1 MQDIP
6 FNPDEATFI
15 AFAKKC
21 TATVFPLVFKASN
34 DGIFAWAAFHQLEKE
49 NDYAFL
55 LESAETGINGRYSYM
70 GFSPRR
76 LITVLNG
83 VFSVSDGDG
92 NTLKK
97 SECKDPIAALEN
109 FIKPLQTPP
118 FAFKKLP
125 PFWGGL
131 VGYLGYDCAHY
142 FENIGDMKT
151 DLLQVPD
158 MLWMQTDIVL
168 IFDHHRH
175 DLYLLKNCHVEDA
188 IGDWGNFYRLART
201 VFDEMLTKM
210 AVPSPC
216 LKLPDK
222 EPDMPEIAPQQN
234 MSREDYY
241 EKVEACK
248 RHIRAGD
255 VFQVVPSLRFSFSQ
269 PAPSL
274 ALYRCLRRINPSP
287 YMFYFKCGNFVVAGS
302 SPELMAS
309 CMGEEVKVRPIA
321 GTRPRGSDA
330 NEDKRLEDELR
341 GDEKELAEH
350 LMLVDLGRNDIGR
363 VAKPGSVRVP
373 KEKFCSIERYSHVMH
388 MVSHVEGEKEE
399 ELSSFDVTR
408 ATFPAGTLSGAPK
421 VRAMQIINDL
431 EPCKRNLYGGFAG
444 FFNYNGDMATCI
456 VIRTLVIKDGVCHV
470 QAGAG
475 IVADSQPQKEYEE
488 AVNKAAAV
496 LKAAQLAAAGL

>member
-175 DLYLLKNCHVEDA
+175 DLILIK
-188 IGDWGNFYRLART
+188 
-201 VFDEMLTKM
+201 
-210 AVPSPC
+210 
-216 LKLPDK
+216 KLP
-222 EPDMPEIAPQQN
+222 
-234 MSREDYY
+234 
-241 EKVEACK
+241 C
-248 RHIRAGD
+248 
-255 VFQVVPSLRFSFSQ
+255 
-269 PAPSL
+269 
-274 ALYRCLRRINPSP
+274 
-287 YMFYFKCGNFVVAGS
+287 
-302 SPELMAS
+302 
-309 CMGEEVKVRPIA
+309 
-321 GTRPRGSDA
+321 
-330 NEDKRLEDELR
+330 
-341 GDEKELAEH
+341 
-350 LMLVDLGRNDIGR
+350 
-363 VAKPGSVRVP
+363 
-373 KEKFCSIERYSHVMH
+373 
-388 MVSHVEGEKEE
+388 
-399 ELSSFDVTR
+399 
-408 ATFPAGTLSGAPK
+408 
-421 VRAMQIINDL
+421 
-431 EPCKRNLYGGFAG
+431 
-444 FFNYNGDMATCI
+444 
-456 VIRTLVIKDGVCHV
+456 
-470 QAGAG
+470 
-475 IVADSQPQKEYEE
+475 
-488 AVNKAAAV
+488 
-496 LKAAQLAAAGL
+496 